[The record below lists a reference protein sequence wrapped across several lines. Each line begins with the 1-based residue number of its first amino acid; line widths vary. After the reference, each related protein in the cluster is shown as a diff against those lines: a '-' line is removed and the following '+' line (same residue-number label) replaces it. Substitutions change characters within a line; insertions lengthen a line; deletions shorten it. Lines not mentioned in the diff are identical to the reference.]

1 MYFRKFDKFPKEGRC
16 IESIEK
22 SLTTREDV
30 NETDQ
35 NYVVYYKLAC
45 STCSTVFES
54 EDSLGIHMRSKICR
68 RSIPRIKSKSTL
80 KLPTK
85 KRKTKTKVQSKTKVY
100 DDDDDDGEE
109 WKSYNFSQL
118 RRYAKELHLST
129 GSNPSILS
137 LKDLISKA
145 LSNGP
150 LKGSASWSEE
160 ERESAAKRK
169 RALQSKTK
177 IKATLKKVART
188 RSREEVAQQNSERP
202 KRQRRQVT
210 SFQAT
215 SADVELQKILL
226 VSLNQNTNKNNNSF
240 SSSSSSSLTSSSS
253 NSIISNVTDK
263 MLYDAIQ
270 NSSNGAEA
278 LRKVGLP
285 NHGTNY
291 ARINRL
297 KASKNADING
307 SSSSSNSSSSSGN
320 SKQQQ
325 KKKVAAPPAKKKRK
339 RSAGS
344 TSRATPKKQSSFS
357 APIDAL
363 LQRAEQASKSKEYQ
377 EYVDNWNKQQAIS
390 NRAATSALQ
399 AVKPQQTSGIVAQS
413 MLPPKLLAKN
423 ALKASTSNTSSPVAS
438 SSSSSPL
445 SLSSSSSSSSSSSV
459 ALSSLVSI
467 PMEVQTEF
475 NPLVVVD
482 GLGKKDSPA
491 LGETFLLWE

>member
-1 MYFRKFDKFPKEGRC
+1 MVAWIENRPPRNQGIELKCTNKGRKSCPSCKTILRSNALQCSKCHHSFAE
-16 IESIEK
+16 IESIK
-22 SLTTREDV
+22 RQQSSIVWPKDLQRSSNKV
-30 NETDQ
+30 
-35 NYVVYYKLAC
+35 A
-45 STCSTVFES
+45 ST
-54 EDSLGIHMRSKICR
+54 
-68 RSIPRIKSKSTL
+68 
-80 KLPTK
+80 
-85 KRKTKTKVQSKTKVY
+85 KRKGSRTSNRKT
-100 DDDDDDGEE
+100 
-109 WKSYNFSQL
+109 
-118 RRYAKELHLST
+118 
-129 GSNPSILS
+129 SN
-137 LKDLISKA
+137 
-145 LSNGP
+145 N
-150 LKGSASWSEE
+150 
-160 ERESAAKRK
+160 
-169 RALQSKTK
+169 
-177 IKATLKKVART
+177 
-188 RSREEVAQQNSERP
+188 
-202 KRQRRQVT
+202 
-210 SFQAT
+210 
-215 SADVELQKILL
+215 
-226 VSLNQNTNKNNNSF
+226 
-240 SSSSSSSLTSSSS
+240 SSSSS
-253 NSIISNVTDK
+253 
-263 MLYDAIQ
+263 
-270 NSSNGAEA
+270 
-278 LRKVGLP
+278 
-285 NHGTNY
+285 
-291 ARINRL
+291 
-297 KASKNADING
+297 
-307 SSSSSNSSSSSGN
+307 SSSSSGN

-325 KKKVAAPPAKKKRK
+325 KKKVTAPPAKKKRK